1 MIVIS
6 WLIYDESHF
15 KKDRKVNIKVNVDLI
30 TMPRVQIV
38 SPNANMF
45 SKRQRLFS
53 TGGAPSETA
62 RRRTTSVLSDN
73 APKVTSPNKSSMS
86 IFRLV
91 AATRTWQRL
100 AKRKREAAVP
110 IRLENTYQLEP
121 DARTRFSPSKV
132 EAILKEVL
140 ESRLRNVNYNPEQCR
155 RVTTDLATIIK
166 NRAKKLE
173 FQRYKLVCNVLI
185 MENKGQG
192 SQVVSRGLTNTDT
205 DSFAA
210 YTYRN
215 PSLIAVANVHGI
227 YYE

>member
-1 MIVIS
+1 MTSTKDKLTLQAMKQHDKI
-6 WLIYDESHF
+6 HPKF
-15 KKDRKVNIKVNVDLI
+15 KA
-30 TMPRVQIV
+30 TTGGGG
-38 SPNANMF
+38 SGEAGT
-45 SKRQRLFS
+45 SKSRLS
-53 TGGAPSETA
+53 VGAPSETA